1 MSACISVGVYT
12 GPKSINQKGEKDQR
26 ANLRKARTRLL
37 GPGLEP
43 LNGPPA
49 ATPSAHAKE
58 DEPPGDGQ
66 RLAATKEKQAHT
78 RNTAEYSAVLLAF
91 AISPRKAVL
100 LPNERTLKTAVTH
113 FDSALRLPD
122 ERSHPD
128 A

>member
-1 MSACISVGVYT
+1 M
-12 GPKSINQKGEKDQR
+12 
-26 ANLRKARTRLL
+26 RKARTRLL
-37 GPGLEP
+37 VFVLLLLSFWLP
-43 LNGPPA
+43 L
-49 ATPSAHAKE
+49 SKFSFHALV
-58 DEPPGDGQ
+58 DEFSVDDQ
-66 RLAATKEKQAHT
+66 WLSATKEKQAHT
-78 RNTAEYSAVLLAF
+78 RNTAEYSTVLLAF